1 MGKTAMFRLCGSF
14 TAALLIALLG
24 PALVSAHIE
33 RASYWPDPAPDC
45 SVNPCAGGAVPTARS
60 LASAVST
67 GGVGVTR
74 VVCKPDSIKRLQRSI
89 ADATSTGYVLRPT
102 LPSQKISAAD
112 GRALLDLNRTL
123 F

>member
-45 SVNPCAGGAVPTARS
+45 SVNPCTGGAVPTARS
-60 LASAVST
+60 LASAVSG

-74 VVCKPDSIKRLQRSI
+74 VVCQPDSLTRLQQSI
-89 ADATSTGYVLRPT
+89 ADARSAGYVLRPT
-102 LPSQKISAAD
+102 QPPQKITAPQGSA
-112 GRALLDLNRTL
+112 LP
-123 F
+123 